1 MPTPRDTFGLPPVA
15 IGVITPSGNN
25 VVERVTIAIGRELP
39 GVSQHFSRTPV
50 FGDGDPHPSSY
61 DWEGMLGAARLLA
74 HVDPAV
80 IVWNG
85 SKAASI
91 DLALDRELVRRI
103 RAETGRPATTS
114 ILAMDEILRADGV
127 RRVAVLTP
135 YGAAYGAKVE
145 RTLAAAGYACV
156 SVEHAGL
163 ADNLSFSRIPLDEIA
178 AMARRVAVA
187 RPEAILAVCTN
198 FPAAAVAA
206 ELERELGIPV
216 YDTVAL
222 GVWAGMRAV
231 GVDTRPA
238 RAWGRLFERP

>member
-1 MPTPRDTFGLPPVA
+1 MSSPRDTFGRIPAA

-25 VVERVTIAIGRELP
+25 VVERITIAIGRDLP
-39 GVSQHFSRTPV
+39 AASPHFSRTPV
-50 FGDGDPHPSSY
+50 FGASDPYPTTY
-61 DWEGMLGAARLLA
+61 DWDGMLGAARLLA

-85 SKAASI
+85 SKAAGV
-91 DLALDRELVRRI
+91 DFALDRELVRRI
-103 RAETGRPATTS
+103 GEETGRPATTS

-127 RRVAVLTP
+127 RRVAVITP
-135 YGAAYGAKVE
+135 YSAVYGGKVE
-145 RTLAAAGYACV
+145 KTLAAEGYDCV

-163 ADNLSFSRIPLDEIA
+163 ADNLSFSRIPLDAIA
-178 AMARRVAVA
+178 AMARRVAAV

-222 GVWAGMRAV
+222 GVWAGLRAA